1 MEQQKGIWI
10 DHRKALIVD
19 LNGTEKLRTIYSE
32 LDDDSTR
39 IDSPSKFGDQAIRHE
54 KKLQAKKEKVLKS
67 FYDDILESI
76 ENKDDLYVFGPAS
89 AKKELKKAIEDSSKN
104 PSAIKLET
112 ADSMTD
118 NQVVARVSEYF
129 RKK

>member
-10 DHRKALIVD
+10 DHRKALVVD
-19 LNGTEKLRTIYSE
+19 LNGKEKLRTIYSE
-32 LDDDSTR
+32 LDDDSVR
-39 IDSPSKFGDQAIRHE
+39 IDTPSKFGDQAIRHE
-54 KKLQAKKEKVLKS
+54 KKLQAKKEKVLKN

-76 ENKDDLYVFGPAS
+76 ENNDELYIFGPAS
-89 AKKELKKAIEDSSKN
+89 AKNELKKAIEESPLRPHN
-104 PSAIKLET
+104 IKVET

-118 NQVVARVSEYF
+118 NQVVARVTEYF